1 MYEVYIDKK
10 LEARVARLEKFIKN
24 EDAELSHLIEAG
36 DIYNAGDTVNIYNE
50 RDKWL
55 VIH

>member
-36 DIYNAGDTVNIYNE
+36 DIYNAGG
-50 RDKWL
+50 R
-55 VIH
+55 HS